1 MTHSSPSASRRRRLP
16 RLSRGLC
23 LAASLGAAT
32 VVTAMTSNE
41 AQAAPRVLREGTR
54 PMAFLLGLGPS
65 WGVGGSRW
73 YYGDGPGYC
82 AGPAGCNGWGGRYGG
97 SFKITQEFMGHF
109 SGNASGPAL
118 GVIVNQTFTG
128 PYFGFNIAPKFT
140 YDIRVKQGLGL
151 YISPSV
157 SLGYGL
163 QHYRY
168 AYYNGVYN
176 GANFHAANLQFG
188 VAVKLILDDRW
199 LVFAQVPNFDF
210 LIGPGGYYY
219 DNRGCAPGYN
229 CGTYFTARLDFIL
242 GGGVTF

>member
-1 MTHSSPSASRRRRLP
+1 MTHTPPSAPRRRRLP

-32 VVTAMTSNE
+32 VATATISQE
-41 AQAAPRVLREGTR
+41 AKAVPRVLREGTR

-65 WGVGGSRW
+65 WGIGGSRW

-82 AGPAGCNGWGGRYGG
+82 AGPGGCYGWGGRYGG

-118 GVIVNQTFTG
+118 GVILNETFTG
-128 PYFGFNIAPKFT
+128 PYVGFNIAPKFT

-163 QHYRY
+163 VHYRPNYYGYY
-168 AYYNGVYN
+168 A
-176 GANFHAANLQFG
+176 GANYSAANLQFG

-210 LIGPGGYYY
+210 LIGPGNYYY
-219 DNRGCAPGYN
+219 ANGACAAGYN
-229 CGTYFTARLDFIL
+229 CGTYFTARLDFVL